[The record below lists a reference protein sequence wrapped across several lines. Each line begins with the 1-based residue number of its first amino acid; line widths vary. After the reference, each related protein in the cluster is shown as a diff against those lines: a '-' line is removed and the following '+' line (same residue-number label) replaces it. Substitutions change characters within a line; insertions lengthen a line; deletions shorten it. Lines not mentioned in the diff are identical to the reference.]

1 MTPLIGARRDL
12 LVIRGIYTAAS
23 GMMAEAARQEAV
35 TNNLANIETTG
46 FKKDLAALRSTP
58 ERTVTRIGD
67 GETLRAWRPVIGS
80 LEQGTL
86 VDRFYTLHE
95 QGRLRETGAAF
106 DLALE
111 GDGFF
116 VVETPDGPRYTR
128 NGAFT
133 LDADRVLVD
142 DRGYRV
148 LGRQGRLQIASGE
161 VLVDA
166 AGRIK
171 SNGVEQGRLQLVSF
185 TDNTRLRKT
194 GDNLFA
200 AATELAQQPFDG
212 QVRQGFLESSNV
224 EALSEMVKMMAAQ
237 RAYEASRRALLAQD
251 ELLGKAVNE
260 VGVVR

>member
-1 MTPLIGARRDL
+1 M
-12 LVIRGIYTAAS
+12 IRGIYTAAS

-46 FKKDLAALRSTP
+46 FKRDLATLRSAQ
-58 ERTVTRIGD
+58 ERTVVRIGD
-67 GETLRAWRPVIGS
+67 RDTLRAWRPVIGS
-80 LEQGTL
+80 LEQGAL
-86 VDRFYTLHE
+86 VDRIYTLHE
-95 QGRLRETGAAF
+95 QGALRETGAAF

-133 LDADRVLVD
+133 LDADRALVD
-142 DRGYRV
+142 DLGYRV
-148 LGRQGRLQIASGE
+148 LGRQGRLQIAAGE
-161 VLVDA
+161 VLIDA
-166 AGRIK
+166 EGRIM
-171 SNGVEQGRLQLVSF
+171 SNGVEQGQLQLVSF
-185 TDNTRLRKT
+185 ADNASLRKT

-200 AATELAQQPFDG
+200 AVTELAQQPFEG

-224 EALSEMVKMMAAQ
+224 EALAEMVKMLAAQ

-251 ELLGKAVNE
+251 ELLGRAVNE